1 MDGPGSANALTA
13 LYTSGLRAAGTE
25 PWRVAPRM
33 DLRSRLTV
41 HTLKL
46 LTAALLAS
54 VAVTGCSIDVDKR
67 VDARDAGLPA
77 YPGARL
83 MRDGNGTEGA
93 RVNINS
99 SWFGV
104 HVVAAK
110 YMTGDEPEAVLS
122 FYRQALASY
131 GTVTE
136 CRGNV
141 DFKRRGPAICHADTS
156 SKEVQ
161 LITGVKNDQRIVAVK
176 PHGRDTEFAIVHVQT
191 EGRNPDPDRAS

>member
-1 MDGPGSANALTA
+1 M
-13 LYTSGLRAAGTE
+13 
-25 PWRVAPRM
+25 
-33 DLRSRLTV
+33 

-54 VAVTGCSIDVDKR
+54 VALTGCSIDVDKG

-77 YPGARL
+77 YPGARQV
-83 MRDGNGTEGA
+83 RDGDGTEGA
-93 RVNINS
+93 RVNIDS

-110 YMTGDEPEAVLS
+110 YRTGDGPEAVLS

-136 CRGNV
+136 CRGDV
-141 DFKRRGPAICHADTS
+141 DFKRRGEVVCHANAS

-161 LITGVKNDQRIVAVK
+161 LITGIKTDQRIVAVK
-176 PHGRDTEFAIVHVQT
+176 PHGRDTEFAIVHVRT
-191 EGRNPDPDRAS
+191 GGGNSNPDRAS